1 MFCRNEGKQMAS
13 CRLTKASTN
22 ASAAGAPVVIGRK
35 IIDVSRNI
43 SDVLNFYNI
52 TAQQYLGGSFDGEY
66 HNIHVPEY
74 LDKFF
79 GFEGINRNTVIMIHY
94 TEQGYKISTSGNIRN
109 LNGLKQ

>member
-1 MFCRNEGKQMAS
+1 MVK
-13 CRLTKASTN
+13 
-22 ASAAGAPVVIGRK
+22 GRK
-35 IIDVSRNI
+35 GIDVSRNI
-43 SDVLNFYNI
+43 SDVLNFCNI